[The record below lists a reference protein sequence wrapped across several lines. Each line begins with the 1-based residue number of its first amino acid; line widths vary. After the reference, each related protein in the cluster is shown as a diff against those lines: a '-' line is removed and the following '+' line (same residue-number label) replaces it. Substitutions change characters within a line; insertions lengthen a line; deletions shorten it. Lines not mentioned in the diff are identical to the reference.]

1 MADSTKGLILRF
13 TTDTQQ
19 AQRGL
24 QDFARQGGA
33 SLVDFTN
40 KVGQSSDA
48 LGDLAKKSS
57 SLRDFTKDI
66 LIIGAFAGALDLLGT
81 AARQAQQDIA
91 ALVAIASAASA
102 VGVGTTFF
110 QAYTQ
115 QAKELGVEASTLTAE
130 LAKLNEVSTAKLH
143 TKSDA
148 DDKTTVDFAGE
159 EAIKA
164 QVAAKNVSQKAL
176 NTFDDADGNE
186 GRYRAILDILDE
198 MDKKGEK
205 IAELDLA
212 EKLLGASFAERL
224 RSGAQSIDDMK
235 AAADKISTSGG
246 INIVPPEQLAA
257 AQQMKKDIDDLNA
270 RLAEQTKPVTDLV
283 TGAFQDVDGVLI
295 AIEAAIV
302 SATEEVGKFLAKW
315 LSAGTVINDI
325 KAKIQDVAGALR
337 EYAGLEKLPLTAE
350 QRQRD
355 AENAGTYKPAP
366 DPDGG
371 DALFGF
377 RRMRLKAAAERDANR
392 DADQDADQNDD
403 EFGDRPDSI
412 NNRRKT
418 DRSNALLPTS
428 SKDSGGDDDQDKIE
442 DFINNLKKEAVAEK
456 AKADTLGLS
465 NQAQREAL
473 DLAKAREIASQDDRT
488 LTEAEIA
495 AIKQQSD
502 AYAAAETKINQFAKA
517 QEAAKA
523 QASFLGNE
531 FESAVEK
538 MAIGGGKLRDVMLD
552 VVKAIEQAALKAAI
566 LGEGPLAGLF
576 GTAAGGANGEGKG
589 YGGLGGALGL
599 ATSAFSGKGGTD
611 AAADATQNAE
621 YGIGGAAGDV
631 GALGSLGKFFSG
643 FFANGGDIP
652 AGGWGVAGEKGA
664 EIISGPGT
672 VTPVGA
678 INKAMASMGGGSTAT
693 LTHAPTIN
701 MLAAGGVTVDQ
712 VQSMLA
718 KSNADFARNIVPIVQ
733 NGQRRYG

>member
-1 MADSTKGLILRF
+1 MPA
-13 TTDTQQ
+13 
-19 AQRGL
+19 
-24 QDFARQGGA
+24 
-33 SLVDFTN
+33 
-40 KVGQSSDA
+40 
-48 LGDLAKKSS
+48 
-57 SLRDFTKDI
+57 
-66 LIIGAFAGALDLLGT
+66 
-81 AARQAQQDIA
+81 
-91 ALVAIASAASA
+91 
-102 VGVGTTFF
+102 
-110 QAYTQ
+110 
-115 QAKELGVEASTLTAE
+115 
-130 LAKLNEVSTAKLH
+130 
-143 TKSDA
+143 
-148 DDKTTVDFAGE
+148 
-159 EAIKA
+159 
-164 QVAAKNVSQKAL
+164 
-176 NTFDDADGNE
+176 
-186 GRYRAILDILDE
+186 
-198 MDKKGEK
+198 
-205 IAELDLA
+205 
-212 EKLLGASFAERL
+212 L
-224 RSGAQSIDDMK
+224 RSC
-235 AAADKISTSGG
+235 
-246 INIVPPEQLAA
+246 
-257 AQQMKKDIDDLNA
+257 
-270 RLAEQTKPVTDLV
+270 
-283 TGAFQDVDGVLI
+283 
-295 AIEAAIV
+295 
-302 SATEEVGKFLAKW
+302 
-315 LSAGTVINDI
+315 LS
-325 KAKIQDVAGALR
+325 R
-337 EYAGLEKLPLTAE
+337 AE

-355 AENAGTYKPAP
+355 AENAGTYKSTP

-377 RRMRLKAAAERDANR
+377 KRMRLKAAAERDANR

-428 SKDSGGDDDQDKIE
+428 SKDSGGSDDQDKIE

-589 YGGLGGALGL
+589 YGGLGGLLGL
-599 ATSAFSGKGGTD
+599 ATSGFGGGAKSD
-611 AAADATQNAE
+611 AAQDAAQDASE
-621 YGIGGAAGDV
+621 FGVGGASAAG
-631 GALGSLGKFFSG
+631 GLFGGITKLFSG
-643 FFANGGDIP
+643 FFADGGMIP
-652 AGGWGVAGEKGA
+652 AGGWGITGEKGP
-664 EIISGPGT
+664 ELISGPGT